1 MARARQLLDKEEEL
15 VSLERQLLAK
25 QDALYWREQCLRSE
39 HEAAPPAM
47 PPLIQIQAQPRGI
60 VGVEPREIERRRVTL
75 AYQPDRQHQLQQNPE
90 TSVKQVLTAATVYNI
105 TYLFNGGGVARRYA
119 PRLRQFDSRRIYVRP
134 PLGPQSAHLWW
145 PASCLCSCATQP
157 ACYNLGRERQ
167 TDGSQYRLMHP
178 YGGRRTNETFKN
190 LRNSYVVNLRQ
201 S

>member
-1 MARARQLLDKEEEL
+1 VARARQLLDKEEEL

-25 QDALYWREQCLRSE
+25 QEALYWREQCLHSE

-60 VGVEPREIERRRVTL
+60 VGVEPRGIERRRVTL

-90 TSVKQVLTAATVYNI
+90 TGVRQVLTAATVYNI
-105 TYLFNGGGVARRYA
+105 TYEGVARRYA
-119 PRLRQFDSRRIYVRP
+119 PRRPQFDSRWIYVHP
-134 PLGPQSAHLWW
+134 PLVPQSAHLWW
-145 PASCLCSCATQP
+145 LASCLCSCATQP
-157 ACYNLGRERQ
+157 ACYNLGRDRQ

>member
-1 MARARQLLDKEEEL
+1 MDQLAELRAKEERLVARARQLLDKEEEL

-75 AYQPDRQHQLQQNPE
+75 AYQPDRQHQLQRNPE

-105 TYLFNGGGVARRYA
+105 TYLFNEGAAR
-119 PRLRQFDSRRIYVRP
+119 DDMP
-134 PLGPQSAHLWW
+134 PA
-145 PASCLCSCATQP
+145 
-157 ACYNLGRERQ
+157 
-167 TDGSQYRLMHP
+167 DGSSTHGGSMSVHRWVHCP
-178 YGGRRTNETFKN
+178 HISGGRPAAYAAVPRSQRAIT
-190 LRNSYVVNLRQ
+190 
-201 S
+201 